1 MTYIYIVHHRLN
13 LFYVIPFFSIAFYTR
28 LDFSRYSFSARFYLL
43 EEQYTRWAIFESAE
57 G

>member
-43 EEQYTRWAIFESAE
+43 EEQYTRWAIFESAK